1 MLLFYFREKCILLY
15 ENNGLFKIKGGI
27 FYEKILVFYCNG
39 E

>member
-1 MLLFYFREKCILLY
+1 MLLFYFREKYIFLY

-27 FYEKILVFYCNG
+27 FYEKILVFNCDG